1 MSKGY
6 NKQLHL
12 LFTQQQW
19 EQLDNIILEVSL
31 KDNIIYNRS
40 DGVRRIL
47 FGKLNGN
54 QDSKQVD
61 DKQDSKQVDD
71 TPIKSNIPDN
81 NPFADIIA

>member
-1 MSKGY
+1 MV
-6 NKQLHL
+6 
-12 LFTQQQW
+12 TDEQW
-19 EQLDNIILEVSL
+19 KQLDNIILKVSL

-40 DGVRRIL
+40 DAIRRIL

-61 DKQDSKQVDD
+61 DKQDSKQLDD

-81 NPFADIIA
+81 NPFANIIA